1 MARSAIQDLEGG
13 INKLYETRN
22 AKSMLLETDTDSGGK
37 ASMAD
42 IFDKFLPKKNKHST
56 TVQSIS
62 QLTPNQSLSINNEFS
77 SVIKMYQ
84 TMIEKS

>member
-1 MARSAIQDLEGG
+1 
-13 INKLYETRN
+13 
-22 AKSMLLETDTDSGGK
+22 
-37 ASMAD
+37 MAD
-42 IFDKFLPKKNKHST
+42 IFDKFLPKKNEHST

-62 QLTPNQSLSINNEFS
+62 QLTPNQSSSINNEFS